1 MEHYQSK
8 NHFYD
13 ILESVIIDIGNYKSI
28 VLVSSE
34 IENNNSYKSFI
45 LNVLKAAK
53 LNIDENCQF
62 SVLLPDV
69 QYRFI
74 SDKSASTIK
83 ILCFGIEGKQL
94 GLQIESSKNT
104 FFRLDNLEM
113 VFGENPEKYK
123 SENLKRALW
132 EAVKKL
138 FNI

>member
-1 MEHYQSK
+1 MEHYKSK

-13 ILESVIIDIGNYKSI
+13 ILETVVIDTGNYKSI

-34 IENNNSYKSFI
+34 IENNN
-45 LNVLKAAK
+45 
-53 LNIDENCQF
+53 CQY
-62 SVLLPDV
+62 SVLLPEV

-74 SDKSASTIK
+74 TDKSASTIK